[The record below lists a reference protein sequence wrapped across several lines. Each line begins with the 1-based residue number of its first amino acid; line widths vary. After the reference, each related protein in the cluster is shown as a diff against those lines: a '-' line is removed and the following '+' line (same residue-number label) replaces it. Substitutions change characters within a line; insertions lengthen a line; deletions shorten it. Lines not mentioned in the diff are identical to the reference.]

1 MMICFDD
8 MSPEIMESM
17 CTPMHRILPTSSPA
31 SVAVPS
37 KQNSHPLGS
46 LYLGSISA
54 TMDRELL
61 SSHKITHL
69 VQVLD
74 APWVPITEKDG
85 FRCLRI
91 SILDAPTAD
100 LRPHLEGACNFIS
113 NALQAGSNVL
123 VHCQQG
129 VSRSSSVV
137 IAYLIHNLGMSYDQ
151 AFALVKKRRP
161 CIRPNTGFVSVLRA
175 WEGKWRAQVAAS
187 TPASPATAAPQIRR
201 FNTSYMGLHHH
212 SNSPHSM
219 ASPSGS
225 SSPAA
230 PSSTSGAG
238 KHVGGAGSASAS
250 ASAASSTSSPSSGA
264 GGAGHAGGIAAPSM
278 ARGVSYAGHG
288 NAPTFTLKAP
298 PAFHMKHRAS
308 AAAPHAVT
316 PVHAS

>member
-1 MMICFDD
+1 
-8 MSPEIMESM
+8 
-17 CTPMHRILPTSSPA
+17 MHRILPTSSPA
-31 SVAVPS
+31 SAAIPS
-37 KQNSHPLGS
+37 NGSPHSLGS
-46 LYLGSISA
+46 LFLGSIAA

-74 APWVPITEKDG
+74 APWVPVTEKDG

-100 LRPHLEGACNFIS
+100 LRPHLEGACNFIGS
-113 NALQAGSNVL
+113 ALQGGSNVL

-187 TPASPATAAPQIRR
+187 TPGPSSATAAPQIRR

-212 SNSPHSM
+212 SNSPYSM
-219 ASPSGS
+219 TSPSGS

-230 PSSTSGAG
+230 PSSTPGAG
-238 KHVGGAGSASAS
+238 KHLGGAGSASAS
-250 ASAASSTSSPSSGA
+250 ASAASSSSSPSSA
-264 GGAGHAGGIAAPSM
+264 VGHAGGIAAPSM